1 MRFSLANALALL
13 IAGGS
18 VVAALEKPLDI
29 EVTKA
34 VECERRSKTGMF
46 YSLPLLFFCLL

>member
-1 MRFSLANALALL
+1 MHFSLANVLALL

-18 VVAALEKPLDI
+18 VVGALEKPLDI

-34 VECERRSKTGMF
+34 VECERRSKSGMF
-46 YSLPLLFFCLL
+46 F